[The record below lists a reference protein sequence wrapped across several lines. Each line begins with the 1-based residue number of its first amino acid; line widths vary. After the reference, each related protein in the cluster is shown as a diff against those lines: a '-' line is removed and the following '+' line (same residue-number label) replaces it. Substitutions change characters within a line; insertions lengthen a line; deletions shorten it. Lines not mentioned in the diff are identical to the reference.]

1 MPWFCSSEVP
11 AMLWMWLPRIF
22 IPLPCPEMPAALS
35 VAELPATHGPSSLL
49 TTRHGPALY
58 WKLIGAASRL
68 APPLTSILRFEI
80 AQYSPE
86 VPAMAD
92 HGPAMPPLAP
102 AGVV

>member
-11 AMLWMWLPRIF
+11 WMWWMWLPSTF
-22 IPLPCPEMPAALS
+22 MALPCPAMPPALS

-68 APPLTSILRFEI
+68 APPLTSMRRFEI
-80 AQYSPE
+80 DQYSPE
-86 VPAMAD
+86 VPAIPD
-92 HGPAMPPLAP
+92 HGPAMPPEAP